1 MSFNRMKYTPEDGLK
16 NMIAFPMV
24 PVNEDAARE
33 QFQRL
38 FDQVTM
44 QVNTLMAA
52 LESTESGYSGAENV
66 GVSPITGVSGATVHA
81 MLENLKT
88 QMDGI
93 SAGVLTDGLVETKHI
108 KDGAVSLAKMAA
120 GSVGTAQL
128 ADAAVTGD
136 KLSAGAISGEKL
148 GVMRSIALDLRPDVG
163 ADKKDSLEY
172 DAANRKLKLSI
183 AGITSAQLAPVVYG
197 TSATISGSYPAGT
210 IYVQYAE

>member
-52 LESTESGYSGAENV
+52 LENAQVEYSAARSIGCEP
-66 GVSPITGVSGATVHA
+66 VS
-81 MLENLKT
+81 MLEGGGETIFSQLEALSVKLQQAIQGEMSIGEIIHDNDIKT
-88 QMDGI
+88 NMLE
-93 SAGVLTDGLVETKHI
+93 AGAITSDK
-108 KDGAVSLAKMAA
+108 LAN
-120 GSVGTAQL
+120 G
-128 ADAAVTGD
+128 AVTGD

-148 GVMRSIALDLRPDVG
+148 GVMKSITLDLRPDVG
-163 ADKKDSLEY
+163 ADKKDSLDY

-183 AGITSAQLAPVVYG
+183 AGMTSAQLAPVVYG

-210 IYVQYAE
+210 IYVQYVE